1 LTHQLTRLTLLGA
14 RARAAFCFVL
24 LSELFALALCFLGNF
39 WNFSR
44 CRWADKT
51 EENCAAACC
60 DDALCTVYQY
70 CPPGVK
76 CTGLGGD
83 PSPNT
88 GACFTGRL
96 SGCAGE
102 TRPGWVGKGIGG
114 ASRPAGAVEI
124 SGVRI
129 AHNAMSH
136 GKGTQATLSVTQ
148 TAATFWHYDFCD
160 TLVRRP
166 SRSASSRSN
175 PFVEITSSAFFAA
188 SEAAAALVS
197 WH

>member
-1 LTHQLTRLTLLGA
+1 
-14 RARAAFCFVL
+14 
-24 LSELFALALCFLGNF
+24 
-39 WNFSR
+39 
-44 CRWADKT
+44 
-51 EENCAAACC
+51 
-60 DDALCTVYQY
+60 
-70 CPPGVK
+70 
-76 CTGLGGD
+76 
-83 PSPNT
+83 
-88 GACFTGRL
+88 
-96 SGCAGE
+96 
-102 TRPGWVGKGIGG
+102 VGKGIGG

-166 SRSASSRSN
+166 VPPAAPPHIPSRLLKSQA
-175 PFVEITSSAFFAA
+175 ALFFWPRRKL
-188 SEAAAALVS
+188 AAALVS